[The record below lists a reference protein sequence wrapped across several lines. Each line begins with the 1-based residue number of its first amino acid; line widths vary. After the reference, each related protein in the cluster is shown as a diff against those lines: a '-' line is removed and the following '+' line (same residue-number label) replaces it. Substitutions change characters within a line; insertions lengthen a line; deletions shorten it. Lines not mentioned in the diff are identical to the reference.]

1 MRRVAER
8 GLSCLWSQRVL
19 VGEVKIKA
27 RRCRLAPQPR
37 LGPPPDAGDLQLI
50 IVRCVSVCTSVCS
63 MGEGWTCLTGVDR

>member
-8 GLSCLWSQRVL
+8 GLLCLWSQRVL

-37 LGPPPDAGDLQLI
+37 LGPPPDAGDLRLI
-50 IVRCVSVCTSVCS
+50 IVKCVCVHECV
-63 MGEGWTCLTGVDR
+63 V